1 MRATTMKSCDWPG
14 CSFRTDIGA
23 SIHYPTIKST
33 TAEQRRRRSPVST
46 LIHRMIMTI
55 MMMVWWCNGDGDE
68 DDDQKYKTARGQQ
81 SCVSTLIQR
90 PSLSQDYP
98 GLALHQDLPEDLPFQ
113 QSAFVQDC
121 SGFKE
126 DLQSQKCTNICSG
139 FSGHAWANHKMTACL
154 TV

>member
-1 MRATTMKSCDWPG
+1 MRATTIKSCDWPA

-23 SIHYPTIKST
+23 TIHYPTIKST

-46 LIHRMIMTI
+46 LFLR
-55 MMMVWWCNGDGDE
+55 MMMAMMMMMIILMMVMNVMMIY
-68 DDDQKYKTARGQQ
+68 QKYKTARGQQ

-121 SGFKE
+121 SGFNE
-126 DLQSQKCTNICSG
+126 DLQSQKCINICSG
-139 FSGHAWANHKMTACL
+139 FSGHA
-154 TV
+154 

>member
-1 MRATTMKSCDWPG
+1 MPAVGRLWP
-14 CSFRTDIGA
+14 SDDDDAI
-23 SIHYPTIKST
+23 
-33 TAEQRRRRSPVST
+33 T
-46 LIHRMIMTI
+46 L
-55 MMMVWWCNGDGDE
+55 MMVMKVMMIF
-68 DDDQKYKTARGQQ
+68 QMYKTARGQQ

-126 DLQSQKCTNICSG
+126 DLQSQKCTNICLR
-139 FSGHAWANHKMTACL
+139 FSGHA
-154 TV
+154 